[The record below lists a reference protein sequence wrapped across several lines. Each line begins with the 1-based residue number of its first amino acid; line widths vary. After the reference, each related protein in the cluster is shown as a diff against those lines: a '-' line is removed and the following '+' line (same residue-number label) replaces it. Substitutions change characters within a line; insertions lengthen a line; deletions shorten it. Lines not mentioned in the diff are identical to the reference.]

1 MASVMPLV
9 VILFILTAIVGVVLS
24 AQAKNKREKL
34 IRAWAYMNK
43 YRFVPGDDHGA
54 IHRYD
59 LDCLEQGL
67 GRYAY
72 NRVQGRMGDAPFEAF
87 DYHFETTSTD
97 SKGNRRTN
105 HHHYS
110 AAIMQAPAQLKPL
123 FIRKEGFFDR
133 VSRAVGFDDIDFESA
148 EFSETFYVKS
158 KDRKWAYDVVS
169 QRTMELLL
177 KMPQYR
183 IEIGGPHIAVY
194 RNSRFKPEEFGTAI
208 YLAKQILEGIPKDV
222 IASLQS

>member
-1 MASVMPLV
+1 MASAMPLII
-9 VILFILTAIVGVVLS
+9 ILFILAAIVAVVLQAH
-24 AQAKNKREKL
+24 AQNKREKL
-34 IRAWAYMNK
+34 VRAWAHINK
-43 YRFVPGDDHGA
+43 YEFVPGRDPRA
-54 IHRYD
+54 IHRFD

-72 NRVQGRMGDAPFEAF
+72 NRVRGMMGDAPFEAF
-87 DYHFETTSTD
+87 DYHYETTSTD
-97 SKGNRRTN
+97 SKGNTQT
-105 HHHYS
+105 HHHHFS
-110 AAIMQAPAQLKPL
+110 AAIIEAPARLKPL

-148 EFSETFYVKS
+148 EFSDTFFVKA

-177 KMPQYR
+177 KMPHYR
-183 IEIGGPHIAVY
+183 IEISGPHIAVY
-194 RNSRFKPEEFGTAI
+194 RSKRFKPEEFGTAV

-222 IASLQS
+222 IASLRT